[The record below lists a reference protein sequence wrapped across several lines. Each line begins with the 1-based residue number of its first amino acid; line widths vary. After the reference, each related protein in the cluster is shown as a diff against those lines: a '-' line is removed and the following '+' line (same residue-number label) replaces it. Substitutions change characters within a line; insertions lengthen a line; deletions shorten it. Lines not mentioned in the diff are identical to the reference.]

1 MFVDRENELKVL
13 EERASSGKAEFIVI
27 YGRRRVGKSEL
38 IDKFMET
45 QHGMRL
51 LAREETKLLQLRTF
65 SEKLSAFFHDDVLAK
80 NPFSSWD
87 AFFEYLAQK
96 SEKRL
101 VIAMDEFPYLV
112 KEDPSLPSIL
122 QDYWDSK
129 FRKTGIFLILCGSSM
144 GMMEKLLGYKSPLY
158 GRRTGQLL
166 VRPFSFAEA
175 LEYESDIGKAVE
187 MFSVF
192 GGTAA
197 YLNEFDKKKS
207 ALENIPEKILKEDSF
222 IYRDVEFIIREELR
236 EPRYYFSILL
246 SIAKGKTTIGEIM
259 NDTGL
264 DKSIVG
270 KYISILADLQFLR
283 REVPATE
290 NIGKSKKGIYLLS
303 DNMFR
308 FWFRFVYPYRE
319 LIEKNQQNV
328 AMESFIKP
336 EFNRYVSFAFEDIC
350 REMVMGSGGILPA
363 VFLRA
368 SRQWGR
374 IPGRH
379 GGESQYEIDIVAL
392 NGETKDIL
400 FAECKW
406 QEKVDAKKV
415 LQELK
420 EKAKYVE
427 WTGGSAPNGSPARK
441 EHYAIFAKSFKEKIK
456 EDGAM
461 LFDLNDL
468 GKAFRHAKKT

>member
-1 MFVDRENELKVL
+1 MFVDRDNELKIL
-13 EERASSGKAEFIVI
+13 EERAASGKAEFMVI

-80 NPFSSWD
+80 NPFSNWD

-96 SEKRL
+96 SGKRL

-122 QDYWDSK
+122 QDYWDGK
-129 FRKTGIFLILCGSSM
+129 LRKTGIFLILCGSSM

-166 VRPFSFAEA
+166 VRPFSFAES
-175 LEYESDIGKAVE
+175 LEYESDIEKAVE

-192 GGTAA
+192 GGTPA

-236 EPRYYFSILL
+236 EPRHYFSILL

-270 KYISILADLQFLR
+270 KYISILIDLQFLK

-290 NIGKSKKGIYLLS
+290 NINKSRKGIYLLS

-319 LIEKNQQNV
+319 LIEKNQQRLVLN
-328 AMESFIKP
+328 SFIKP
-336 EFNRYVSFAFEDIC
+336 EFNRFVSFAFEDIC
-350 REMVMGSGGILPA
+350 RETVMAMNAEGKLPA
-363 VFLRA
+363 GFSRVG
-368 SRQWGR
+368 RQWGA
-374 IPGRH
+374 IPGRRD
-379 GGESQYEIDIVAL
+379 GESQYEIDIVAL
-392 NGETKDIL
+392 NAETKDIL

-415 LQELK
+415 LSELK

-427 WTGGSAPNGSPARK
+427 WNSGKRK
-441 EHYAIFAKSFKEKIK
+441 EHYAIFAKSFREKIK
-456 EDGAM
+456 EPDLM
-461 LFDLNDL
+461 LFDLNDI
-468 GKAFRHAKKT
+468 GKVFRRAKKI

>member
-13 EERASSGKAEFIVI
+13 NERASSGNAEFIVI

-38 IDKFMET
+38 IDKFIEGRN
-45 QHGMRL
+45 GMRL

-80 NPFSSWD
+80 SPLSNWD

-96 SEKRL
+96 SDKRL
-101 VIAMDEFPYLV
+101 VVAIDEFPYLV

-129 FRKTGIFLILCGSSM
+129 LRKTGILLILCGSSI

-166 VRPFSFAEA
+166 IRPFSFAKS
-175 LEYESDIGKAVE
+175 LEYESDMQKAVE

-192 GGTAA
+192 GGTPA
-197 YLNEFDKKKS
+197 YLNEFDKRKT
-207 ALENIPEKILKEDSF
+207 ALENVSEKILKEDSF
-222 IYRDVEFIIREELR
+222 IYRDVEFVIREELR

-246 SIAKGKTTIGEIM
+246 SVAKGKTTIGEIM

-270 KYISILADLQFLR
+270 KYISILIDLQFLR

-308 FWFRFVYPYRE
+308 FWFRFVYPYRD
-319 LIEKNQQNV
+319 LIEKNQQRL

-336 EFNRYVSFAFEDIC
+336 EFNRFVSFAFEDIC
-350 REMVMGSGGILPA
+350 REAIMAMNAKSILPA
-363 VFLRA
+363 SFSRI
-368 SRQWGR
+368 SRQWGT
-374 IPGRH
+374 IPGKRD
-379 GGESQYEIDIVAL
+379 GESQYEIDIVAL
-392 NGETKDIL
+392 NEETKDIL

-406 QEKVDAKKV
+406 QDRVGAKRV

-420 EKAKYVE
+420 EKAKCVQ
-427 WTGGSAPNGSPARK
+427 WNNGKRK
-441 EHYAIFAKSFKEKIK
+441 EHFAIFAKSFKERTK
-456 EDGAM
+456 EEGLM
-461 LFDLNDL
+461 LFDLKDIERL
-468 GKAFRHAKKT
+468 FDSVQKK